1 MYILNKCEL
10 AGLVL
15 ALVLFG
21 LPSAS
26 PAWIFGDVVTIEQL
40 SFRPDS
46 IKVPGD
52 SFAVLV
58 VQNREDGPIVHEV
71 TSQSLFESGTFI
83 QVMGTGKVEYN
94 GKRVSRI
101 LLYPGEEVVIWFYAE
116 KGRTYPFQCN
126 INGHAM
132 QGVVKSG

>member
-1 MYILNKCEL
+1 MYNRNKCML

-15 ALVLFG
+15 ALILFA
-21 LPSAS
+21 LPSPS
-26 PAWIFGDVVTIEQL
+26 PAWIFGEVVTIEQL

-46 IKVPGD
+46 IQVPGD

-58 VQNREDGPIVHEV
+58 VQNREEAPILHEV
-71 TSQSLFESGTFI
+71 TSQILFESGTLI
-83 QVMGTGKVEYN
+83 QVLGTGTIEYS
-94 GKRVSRI
+94 GKRVSRV

-116 KGRTYPFQCN
+116 KGRSYPFQCN

-132 QGVVKSG
+132 QGVVKTG